1 MFKAW
6 LVTKSGDQYTAA
18 LTELDE
24 SELPDGDVMVRIVNS
39 ALNYKDALA
48 LTGKAPVVRRFPMV
62 AGVDL
67 AGIVEQSS
75 SPKFNPGDK
84 VILNGW
90 EIGEVHWGGLSEVA
104 RVKSEWLIKLPAPFT
119 LSQTMAIGTAG
130 YTAMLAIMALETFGL
145 SPDRGE
151 VLVTGASGGVG
162 GFAINLLAK
171 LGYHVVASTGRIQE
185 SAYLRSLGA
194 KEVVDRTQ
202 FSGPGKPLGKERWAG
217 AIDNVGSHTLANVC
231 ATLKRRAAV
240 ASCGMAQGIDFPA
253 SVAPFI
259 IRGVTLIGIDSVLC
273 PMTERLMA
281 WDRLIHTLDIS
292 KISEITHSRPLSE
305 AMSAAEDVLA
315 GKVRGRVVIDVKEII
330 TGSILGGQTLR

>member
-6 LVTKSGDQYTAA
+6 LVSNSGDQYTAA

-24 SELPDGDVMVRIVNS
+24 SQLPIGDVTIRIANS

-62 AGVDL
+62 PGVDL

-75 SPKFNPGDK
+75 SAKFNPGDK

-104 RVKSEWLIKLPAPFT
+104 RVKSEWLIKLPAPLT
-119 LSQTMAIGTAG
+119 LSQAMAIGTAG
-130 YTAMLAIMALETFGL
+130 YTAMLAIMALESFGL
-145 SPDRGE
+145 TPERGE
-151 VLVTGASGGVG
+151 VLLTGASGGVG
-162 GFAINLLAK
+162 GFAVNLLAK
-171 LGYHVVASTGRIQE
+171 LGYDVVASTGRVQE
-185 SAYLRSLGA
+185 SAYLKSLGA
-194 KEVVDRTQ
+194 KEVIDRAQ
-202 FSGPGKPLGKERWAG
+202 FSGPGKALGKERWAG
-217 AIDNVGSHTLANVC
+217 AIDSVGSHTLANVC
-231 ATLKRRAAV
+231 ATLKRGAAV

-253 SVAPFI
+253 TVAPFI

-273 PMTERLMA
+273 PMTERLIA
-281 WDRLIHTLDIS
+281 WDRLVHTLDIN

-305 AMSAAEDVLA
+305 AMSTAEEILA
-315 GKVRGRVVIDVKEII
+315 GKIRGRVVLDV
-330 TGSILGGQTLR
+330 LY